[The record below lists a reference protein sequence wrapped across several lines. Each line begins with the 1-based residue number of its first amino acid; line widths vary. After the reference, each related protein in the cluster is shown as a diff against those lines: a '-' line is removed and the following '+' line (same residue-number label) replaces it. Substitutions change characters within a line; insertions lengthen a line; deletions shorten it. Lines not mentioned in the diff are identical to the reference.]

1 MNTVGRKVRLGF
13 RGDVRVPYAQA
24 GWEDARNGRPFD
36 YRFVD
41 TAPNAAAAQSYE
53 VARYR
58 VMALRE
64 ADLAVPAWNSTRA
77 VPPAIYAAIALA
89 KSFNRMSREKGG
101 GYWPVGASGWQP
113 AE

>member
-1 MNTVGRKVRLGF
+1 MNTKGRFRRIGY
-13 RGDVRVPYAQA
+13 RGDIRVPYAQA

-41 TAPNAAAAQSYE
+41 TAPDPAAAQSYE
-53 VARYR
+53 IARYR

-64 ADLAVPAWNSTRA
+64 ARLNVPAWNSTRA
-77 VPPAIYAAIALA
+77 VPPAIHAAITLTASL
-89 KSFNRMSREKGG
+89 NRMSRESDG